1 MKEETKAILAGRK
14 SQEFNGAVNTPV
26 YHASTILYPSLAAI
40 RGKQKIPY
48 TYGRRG
54 TPTSAAL
61 ESAVSEMENAE
72 GTVLTPSGASAVSLA
87 ILAGLEAGQHLLMV
101 DTVYEPTRKFC
112 DRFMARMG
120 VETQYYDPLIGGDIA
135 NLLRDNTGLIFMESP
150 GSQTFEVQDVPAIVA
165 AARAHPSGKIK
176 TALDNTWATPLH
188 FKPLDHGVD
197 FSVQAATKYIVG
209 HADALLGTVSAT
221 KANFEDL
228 RRTHA
233 MLGLCAAPD
242 DVFLALRGLRTLP
255 LRLQQ
260 HQTSA
265 LDMAHWLEALPFVRR
280 VFYPALASDAGHA
293 LWQRDFSGAAGL
305 FSFELEPCSEAQLG
319 EMLDNLSLFGMG
331 YSWGGF
337 ESLIVP
343 CETPRTAVPFETD
356 GQMLRVS
363 IGLEHTDDLKADLMA
378 GFQRAGYSV

>member
-1 MKEETKAILAGRK
+1 
-14 SQEFNGAVNTPV
+14 
-26 YHASTILYPSLAAI
+26 
-40 RGKQKIPY
+40 
-48 TYGRRG
+48 
-54 TPTSAAL
+54 
-61 ESAVSEMENAE
+61 
-72 GTVLTPSGASAVSLA
+72 
-87 ILAGLEAGQHLLMV
+87 
-101 DTVYEPTRKFC
+101 
-112 DRFMARMG
+112 
-120 VETQYYDPLIGGDIA
+120 
-135 NLLRDNTGLIFMESP
+135 
-150 GSQTFEVQDVPAIVA
+150 VA

-255 LRLQQ
+255 LRLHQ

-265 LDMAHWLEALPFVRR
+265 LDMAHWLETLPFVRR
-280 VFYPALASDAGHA
+280 VFYPALASDTGHA

-378 GFQRAGYSV
+378 GFQRAGYAV